1 MHIIGRK
8 KTPFSL
14 SQFRSIF
21 PFPKIILLD
30 FPLLVCYDNVKIL
43 NKTWES
49 CNGNNRWGKV
59 WEANVTQ
66 GICYETGMLNKKEG
80 VRAYLDADK
89 AKDYFPRTLPSQ
101 EYFEYACAIF
111 LLAIFVMLWIE
122 KLLF

>member
-1 MHIIGRK
+1 M
-8 KTPFSL
+8 
-14 SQFRSIF
+14 
-21 PFPKIILLD
+21 
-30 FPLLVCYDNVKIL
+30 
-43 NKTWES
+43 
-49 CNGNNRWGKV
+49 V

-111 LLAIFVMLWIE
+111 LSAIFVMLWIE
-122 KLLF
+122 KLLI

>member
-1 MHIIGRK
+1 MHIINRK
-8 KTPFSL
+8 NPHFL

>member
-1 MHIIGRK
+1 MHIINRK
-8 KTPFSL
+8 KPHFL

-111 LLAIFVMLWIE
+111 LSAIFVML
-122 KLLF
+122 